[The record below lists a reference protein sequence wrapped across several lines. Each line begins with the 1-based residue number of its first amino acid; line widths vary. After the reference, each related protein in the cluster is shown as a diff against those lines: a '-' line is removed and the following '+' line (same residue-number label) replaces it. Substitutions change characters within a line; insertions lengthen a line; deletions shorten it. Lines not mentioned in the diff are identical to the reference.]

1 MIAGKQANAG
11 QEEAAL
17 TDYVQRLGKHTAGRQ
32 ALHLRMSALRP
43 QGRQPQRLRIAALAF
58 EPLISGY
65 EGALFRLRNDD
76 MIVFC
81 KDANPD
87 VIENALSYLKNLYIA
102 DPAISAAGE
111 DLEGFCR
118 RYDLAVSHGALLS
131 LVRSA
136 QAATRD
142 AGGASK
148 AAQAQQGPSKAAGR
162 TLDPKVLDKIQ
173 AAIAQA
179 DLTNMIRR
187 QPVCA
192 IMEGK
197 APQPVFLEVFTSMA
211 ALKEILTPDID
222 IHANRWLFQDLTAH
236 LDRRVISY
244 LGHKDDS
251 SLSKSFSI
259 NLNVASLASP
269 EFLNF
274 DRELNKDVRRTVVIE
289 LQLVD
294 ILSDIDAFLFYRN
307 FLRERSYR
315 FCLDGL
321 THQSLVLLNTAR
333 LDADLVKII
342 WSPELHEKAMR
353 GDSEIAAAVKAVDPR
368 RVVLIHCDDKLAFE
382 TGKALGV
389 TLYQG
394 FLIDDLL
401 KPGHAKRRA

>member
-17 TDYVQRLGKHTAGRQ
+17 TDYVQRLGRNTEGRQ

-43 QGRQPQRLRIAALAF
+43 QSRQPQRLRIAALAF

-81 KDANPD
+81 KDATPEA
-87 VIENALSYLKNLYIA
+87 IENALSYLKNLYIA

-111 DLEGFCR
+111 ELEGFCR
-118 RYDLAVSHGALLS
+118 RYDLTVSHGALLN
-131 LVRSA
+131 LARSA
-136 QAATRD
+136 QAAAREAD
-142 AGGASK
+142 GARE
-148 AAQAQQGPSKAAGR
+148 AAQAPQGPSQAAGR
-162 TLDPKVLDKIQ
+162 TLDPKVLDQIQ
-173 AAIAQA
+173 TAIAQA

-192 IMEGK
+192 IVEGQ
-197 APQPVFLEVFTSMA
+197 APQTVFLEVFTSMT
-211 ALKEILTPDID
+211 ALKETLTPDID

-236 LDRRVISY
+236 LDRRVLSY

-251 SLSKSFSI
+251 TLSKSFSI
-259 NLNVASLASP
+259 NLNVTSLASL

-274 DRELNKDVRRTVVIE
+274 DRDLNNDVRRTVVIE

-294 ILSDIDAFLFYRN
+294 ILSDLDAFLFYRN

-321 THQSLVLLNTAR
+321 THQSLVLLHTAR
-333 LDADLVKII
+333 LGADLVKII
-342 WSPELHEKAMR
+342 WSPELHEKVMR
-353 GDSEIAAAVKAVDPR
+353 GDSEIAAAVKEIDPR
-368 RVVLIHCDDKLAFE
+368 RVILIRCDDKLAFE

-401 KPGHAKRRA
+401 KPSYAKRSA